1 MCDRFNKILP
11 LLKKNDPII
20 NSMNLL
26 SIPLEDRIVGQLI
39 EAINLNSFISK
50 IILDSNSLS
59 TNSVNKIFDLLTTN
73 PKLTHLEITKNQVN
87 DEAIEHLRDVLL
99 NLSPNREPI
108 MLILRDNTFTERGA
122 RALADALQK
131 NVPVFWLDLRY
142 NPSITDTGVNYIA
155 NSLANN
161 HVLIGLDLIKCG
173 CNTLGAAALSEA
185 LMENKALT
193 TLLLQDDFGEEAIY
207 SLASLLAEP
216 SCHLQALYLWR
227 CKLVPKLLDILCNAL
242 KTNHGLTTLA
252 LSYNKLNDDSAVSIS
267 NMILKNKTLT
277 KLHLGA
283 NSFSSTFASYV
294 SVALSKNTTLQFLDL
309 SRNTLTSQG
318 IWPLT
323 VALIDNH
330 DLKSIDLRYNRIDQ
344 TGAEMLS
351 ELIAKNDSLKSIRL
365 SGNSFGNASI
375 SILASKLKVNQTI
388 KDLEL
393 NDVQMSTPGFIAIC
407 ESLKENKT
415 LEKISL
421 SISDLTPEAMMAFAE
436 LMKVTNTL
444 RSISMSQCNIDD
456 EGCEY
461 IAEGLS
467 CNSSLTH
474 IDLSKNQI
482 QIGGMDK
489 IVDALLNNFSLLQI
503 DCQENQIDSSKDP
516 GSQVTIEK
524 ITDYLERNNYYQHNV
539 LMKDLA
545 SLVNDDF
552 LL

>member
-26 SIPLEDRIVGQLI
+26 SIKLQDEIVEQLI

-50 IILDSNSLS
+50 IILDSNALS
-59 TNSVNKIFDLLTTN
+59 TKSVNKIFDLLMTN
-73 PKLTHLEITKNQVN
+73 PKLTHLEITKNNVN
-87 DEAIEHLRDVLL
+87 DDSIEHLRDVLL

-108 MLILRDNTFTERGA
+108 MLILRDNAFTERGA
-122 RALADALQK
+122 RALAEALEK

-142 NPSITDTGVNYIA
+142 NSLITDNGVKCIA
-155 NSLANN
+155 NSLENN
-161 HVLIGLDLIKCG
+161 HILIGLDLIKCG

-185 LMENKALT
+185 LMENKTLT
-193 TLLLQDDFGEEAIY
+193 TLLLQDEFKDDAIY

-227 CKLVPKLLDILCNAL
+227 CKLVTKNLEILCNAL

-252 LSYNKLNDDSAVSIS
+252 LSYNKLDDDSAVSIS
-267 NMILKNKTLT
+267 NMILRNKTLT

-283 NSFSSTFASYV
+283 NNFTHNFASYV
-294 SVALSKNTTLQFLDL
+294 SVALGKNTTLQFLDL
-309 SRNTLTSQG
+309 SRNSITSQG

-330 DLKSIDLRYNRIDQ
+330 DLKSIDLRYNKIESN
-344 TGAEMLS
+344 GAGMLS

-365 SGNSFGNASI
+365 SGNPFGNASI
-375 SILASKLKVNQTI
+375 TILASKLKENQTI

-393 NDVQMSTPGFIAIC
+393 NEVNMSTPGFIAIC

-421 SISDLTPEAMMAFAE
+421 SMSDLSPEAMKAFAD

-444 RSISMSQCNIDD
+444 RSISMSQCKIDD

-474 IDLSKNQI
+474 IDLSKNDI
-482 QIGGMDK
+482 HISGMNK
-489 IVDALLNNFSLLQI
+489 IVDALLGNFSLLQI
-503 DCQENQIDSSKDP
+503 DCQENQIDTMQDPSSEI
-516 GSQVTIEK
+516 TIEK